1 MPAPARPRRSVLYMP
16 GSKPRALE
24 KARHLPADA
33 LILDLEDAVAPAEK
47 AAARDLVRAEGRS
60 GAFGG
65 REVVIRVNGLGT
77 EWGDD
82 DLAAAAAAGPDAVL
96 VPKAESA
103 AQIAEVA
110 ARLREAGAPERVA
123 IWAMIETPRGVLRA
137 EEIAGAP
144 GMAAFVLGTNDL
156 MKDLRAAHTPARE
169 PVATALGWSL
179 LAARAHGL
187 ACIDGVHNAIR
198 DEVGLRRACEQGR
211 AMGFD
216 GKTLIHPDQLA
227 IANAEFGP
235 TEAELAEAREI
246 VAAFEAAK
254 ADGAGVTVVDGR
266 IVEQLH
272 AETAERLI
280 AEAAAIAALH
290 GQTMAA

>member
-254 ADGAGVTVVDGR
+254 ADGAGVTVVGGR

>member
-65 REVVIRVNGLGT
+65 REVVIRVNGLDT

-82 DLAAAAAAGPDAVL
+82 DLAAVAAAGPDAVL
-96 VPKAESA
+96 IPKAESA
-103 AQIAEVA
+103 AQIAEIA

-254 ADGAGVTVVDGR
+254 ADGAGVTVVGGR

>member
-1 MPAPARPRRSVLYMP
+1 MPALARPRRSVLYMP
-16 GSKPRALE
+16 GSKARALE
-24 KARHLPADA
+24 KARGLPADA

-47 AAARDLVRAEGRS
+47 AAARELVQAEGRS

-65 REVVIRVNGLGT
+65 REVVIRVKGLDT
-77 EWGDD
+77 EWGAA

-103 AQIAEVA
+103 AQIAEIA
-110 ARLREAGAPERVA
+110 TRLREAGAPERVA

-156 MKDLRAAHTPARE
+156 VKDLRAAHTPARE

-198 DEVGLRRACEQGR
+198 DEDGLRRACEQGR

-216 GKTLIHPDQLA
+216 GKTLIHPAQLA
-227 IANAEFGP
+227 IANAVFGP

-254 ADGAGVTVVDGR
+254 AEGSGVTVVGGR

-272 AETAERLI
+272 ADAAERLI

-290 GQTMAA
+290 GQAIAA